1 MKTTER
7 NLESSTQMN
16 VDEIT
21 ENSSI
26 DITTTVG
33 QFAGEKESSTVLID
47 TTETSEKDIF
57 EDSLTTKATLVL
69 FNDDQTDKDS
79 ISDKNTDLPFILNDR
94 TSDKDSN
101 EDINNEIVNEADY
114 ESTTVKD
121 LQIDGEKDGDSKKDT
136 NEEMSE
142 NESATESVGSEN
154 IDNDHNFQLKNTLGS
169 PGINNNIGI

>member
-1 MKTTER
+1 MT
-7 NLESSTQMN
+7 ND
-16 VDEIT
+16 DEIT
-21 ENSSI
+21 EKSSA

-33 QFAGEKESSTVLID
+33 QIGGEKESSTVFID
-47 TTETSEKDIF
+47 TTETSEKDTF
-57 EDSLTTKATLVL
+57 ADSLTTKATLVL

-79 ISDKNTDLPFILNDR
+79 ITDKNTELPFILNDR

-101 EDINNEIVNEADY
+101 EDINNEIVNEEDY
-114 ESTTVKD
+114 ESTTEKD

-169 PGINNNIGI
+169 PGMNINIGF